1 MESAIMTIFDQIM
14 TFLNG
19 DDLKN
24 VLGMDL
30 RSYIYDAYSLVERL
44 QQHVVGPLALSILAI
59 FILLEFQKISTK
71 VEGAGGAP
79 MLGFEMI
86 IKALIKF
93 VICYIVILRIQDILD
108 GMVIIAGNLTTRI
121 LTIGNA
127 STVRDTADAV
137 RQAVSQLSWWSQLV
151 VLLVMCIL
159 FLASLVVRVLVQVT
173 IYLRFLEMYIFCA
186 MAPIPMSAL
195 PSQEFSVMSKGF
207 FKNFAALDL
216 QGTFIALVLVIYPT
230 IFHRIMEEVG
240 SGIFG
245 IILGLTVYM
254 IALLLSVNKTKGWAK
269 TLMSAS

>member
-1 MESAIMTIFDQIM
+1 MESAIMSIFEQIM

-86 IKALIKF
+86 IKAFVKF

-121 LTIGNA
+121 LEIGNA
-127 STVRDTADAV
+127 SAVRDTADAV

-195 PSQEFSVMSKGF
+195 PSQEFSQMSKGF
-207 FKNFAALDL
+207 FKNFAALGL
-216 QGTFIALVLVIYPT
+216 QGTFISLVLVIYPT

>member
-1 MESAIMTIFDQIM
+1 MTIFDQIM

-127 STVRDTADAV
+127 SAVRDTADAV

-159 FLASLVVRVLVQVT
+159 FLASLVVRVLVKVT
-173 IYLRFLEMYIFCA
+173 IYLRFFGDVYILCNGTNSDECFTK
-186 MAPIPMSAL
+186 SRV
-195 PSQEFSVMSKGF
+195 FSDEQGF
-207 FKNFAALDL
+207 L
-216 QGTFIALVLVIYPT
+216 QKFRCTRSTGNIHRVSLVIYPT

-245 IILGLTVYM
+245 IIFRFDSLHDCF
-254 IALLLSVNKTKGWAK
+254 IAFCK
-269 TLMSAS
+269 